1 MDITYQAPFLNGI
14 FNILSIL
21 LGLAA
26 LVFATHSLQ
35 VKGCLICATVSGGC
49 CGLAL
54 LLQLA
59 ELNRLATISD
69 SAAIYDT
76 VHARVLAGAAL
87 LILCTALNVLA
98 LLRGR
103 KKDSGC
109 ESCS

>member
-1 MDITYQAPFLNGI
+1 M
-14 FNILSIL
+14 NIASIL

-26 LVFATHSLQ
+26 LVFSIHSLQ
-35 VKGCLICATVSGGC
+35 VKGCLTCCTLSGSC

-59 ELNRLATISD
+59 ELNRLAEILD

-76 VHARVLAGAAL
+76 VHARVIAGTL
-87 LILCTALNVLA
+87 LLVGITVLNVLA

-103 KKDSGC
+103 KQESGC
-109 ESCS
+109 ENC